1 MSEQQQQQ
9 QSQYPPMFLELEVN
23 ALKAYLVIQLEPMY
37 VISPPLFTVCIPKRV
52 SHQRLILNKGLPLH
66 TYTKQM

>member
-37 VISPPLFTVCIPKRV
+37 VISSPSIHCMHTKEGVPSETH
-52 SHQRLILNKGLPLH
+52 SQQRTTTPYIH
-66 TYTKQM
+66 